1 MIALVR
7 WGILLTCLCAATSVP
22 ASDAPDAVTAGH
34 KALSRWTKYPW
45 YDAGH
50 DALQPVKVEVPPPPE
65 RLENSGSLG
74 DLLRVLVWTLLAL
87 ALAAL
92 AYLLLRAFA
101 ARRHEASPVAE
112 VADGDADRIESLPF
126 PVAAGRLDLLAE
138 ARRHY
143 EAGNYGAA
151 IVYLF
156 SFQLVQLDRRQIIR
170 LARGKTNRQ
179 YLREVG
185 PRISLRKL
193 VEQTMVAFEDVFFG
207 NRQLHRDRFE
217 SCWTRLEEFETLAA
231 AEGLGG

>member
-1 MIALVR
+1 
-7 WGILLTCLCAATSVP
+7 
-22 ASDAPDAVTAGH
+22 
-34 KALSRWTKYPW
+34 
-45 YDAGH
+45 
-50 DALQPVKVEVPPPPE
+50 
-65 RLENSGSLG
+65 
-74 DLLRVLVWTLLAL
+74 
-87 ALAAL
+87 
-92 AYLLLRAFA
+92 
-101 ARRHEASPVAE
+101 
-112 VADGDADRIESLPF
+112 
-126 PVAAGRLDLLAE
+126 VAAGRLDLLAE

-207 NRQLHRDRFE
+207 NRQLRRDRFE
-217 SCWTRLEEFETLAA
+217 SCWARLEEFETLAA